1 MATSPYLIY
10 SDKSQLKDDSVDQY
24 IGDHSLRLT
33 PEQKELIEY
42 TQTLPGKVPL
52 MLGNINAAQF
62 FQVLL
67 RLMNCKRCIE
77 VGCLTGYTT
86 LTIALALPDDGQI
99 VTLDV
104 DDQYIRKDLWKR
116 AGVD

>member
-1 MATSPYLIY
+1 MATSPNFTNSTKAQYT
-10 SDKSQLKDDSVDQY
+10 SDPITQY
-24 IGDHSLRLT
+24 ICDHSLRLT
-33 PEQKELIEY
+33 PEQTELIEY
-42 TQTLPGKVPL
+42 TKTLPGRIPF
-52 MLGNINAAQF
+52 MLGSIHEAQF

-77 VGCLTGYTT
+77 VGTLTGCTT

-104 DDQYIRKDLWKR
+104 DDQYIRM
-116 AGVD
+116 